1 MIVKSIKAGEYSK
14 ALSKSYGWLHGLA
27 TVCRRYLFDTSNL
40 VLSRKIWLVSEM
52 IDQEVV
58 EQSAVSK
65 QAPDNIDMR
74 ESITIFPKTLFQGK
88 ASSIFFILNIN
99 NTFLYRFDNILSNG
113 LRFLGFD
120 FLIFYVFLVIKGD
133 NGQLRASEPKR
144 LMPPQIKYEVLTP
157 TKVYNIFHFGQI
169 VNTFFREMNE
179 GQSEIHLNSSQRK
192 NLLLVTMMRMTTKTL
207 IQIMNKM
214 WKTKTLK

>member
-1 MIVKSIKAGEYSK
+1 MIVKSDKAGEYSR

-88 ASSIFFILNIN
+88 ASSIFY
-99 NTFLYRFDNILSNG
+99 TFLYRFDHILSNG
-113 LRFLGFD
+113 LRFLGFA
-120 FLIFYVFLVIKGD
+120 FLRFYVF
-133 NGQLRASEPKR
+133 
-144 LMPPQIKYEVLTP
+144 
-157 TKVYNIFHFGQI
+157 
-169 VNTFFREMNE
+169 
-179 GQSEIHLNSSQRK
+179 
-192 NLLLVTMMRMTTKTL
+192 
-207 IQIMNKM
+207 
-214 WKTKTLK
+214 

>member
-1 MIVKSIKAGEYSK
+1 MSRDSYDSYHIPYVIFTKMIIKYFKAGEYSR

-74 ESITIFPKTLFQGK
+74 DSITIFPKTLFQGK
-88 ASSIFFILNIN
+88 ANSIF
-99 NTFLYRFDNILSNG
+99 
-113 LRFLGFD
+113 
-120 FLIFYVFLVIKGD
+120 
-133 NGQLRASEPKR
+133 
-144 LMPPQIKYEVLTP
+144 
-157 TKVYNIFHFGQI
+157 
-169 VNTFFREMNE
+169 
-179 GQSEIHLNSSQRK
+179 
-192 NLLLVTMMRMTTKTL
+192 
-207 IQIMNKM
+207 
-214 WKTKTLK
+214 